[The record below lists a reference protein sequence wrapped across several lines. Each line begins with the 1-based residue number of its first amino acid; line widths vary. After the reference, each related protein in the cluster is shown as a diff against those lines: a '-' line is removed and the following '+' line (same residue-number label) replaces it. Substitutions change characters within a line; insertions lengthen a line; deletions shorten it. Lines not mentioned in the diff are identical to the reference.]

1 MNKRHDIGV
10 ASSIGTYSD
19 AVEVPAGARWLMT
32 AGTPGLSPDGGL
44 PEGIVA
50 QAELAWR
57 HIETLLDRAGMTIAD
72 VVKITQYLTRESDIT
87 EYAKVRTRHL
97 GGARP
102 ASTLL
107 VVPALVRPGFLVE
120 VEVLAAKSEPR
131 D

>member
-1 MNKRHDIGV
+1 MGARHDIGI

-19 AVEVPAGARWLMT
+19 AVEVPAGARWLVT
-32 AGTPGLSPDGGL
+32 AGTPGLSSDGTL

-50 QAELAWR
+50 QADLAWK
-57 HIETLLDRAGMTIAD
+57 HIETLLARAGMTIAD
-72 VVKITQYLTRESDIT
+72 VVKITQYLTRESDVAA
-87 EYAKVRTRHL
+87 YAKVRSRHL
-97 GGARP
+97 GDARP

-120 VEVLAAKSEPR
+120 VEVLAARSGSR